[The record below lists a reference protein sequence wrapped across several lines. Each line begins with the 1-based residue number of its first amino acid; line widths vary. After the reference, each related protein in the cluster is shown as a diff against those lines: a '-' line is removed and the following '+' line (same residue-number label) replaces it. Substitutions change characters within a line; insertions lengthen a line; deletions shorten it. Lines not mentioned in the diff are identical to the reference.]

1 MSDLIDTL
9 ESMLTPPV
17 AIYLASVAILQ
28 VLTPAVFR
36 GYEAWIGRRRRRA
49 GLPANRLVGAA
60 AELSY
65 LRVQAVTQSLV
76 FLGSVLVIPFLLYQF
91 WPSKGLEDPEFKQGL
106 AFSFAALVLWFLI
119 NGSDVAKSFV
129 GGLFFKTLVS
139 LSKPIGVGD
148 RVTLR
153 GHSGRVTSIG
163 IFFVRLQTLD
173 DDLVSIPSDS
183 LWTEVLVSANAG
195 DRSSLC
201 VMEFYLAPFATHAQ
215 RQLAEDVIWESL
227 QTSPYCDT
235 AKPMQIHL
243 TQEVSAIRL
252 TAKSYVASTYREGA
266 FKNDVT
272 RAFLEAAD
280 LQRIPLASSEWR
292 TETDIPKR

>member
-9 ESMLTPPV
+9 KSMLTLPV

-28 VLTPAVFR
+28 VLTPAMFR
-36 GYEAWIGRRRRRA
+36 GYEAWIGVRRRRV
-49 GLPANRLVGAA
+49 GLPADRLIGAA
-60 AELSY
+60 ADLSY

-76 FLGSVLVIPFLLYQF
+76 FLGSVLLLPFLLVEF
-91 WPSKGLEDPEFKQGL
+91 WHSEDPEFTQGL

-139 LSKPIGVGD
+139 LSKPFGVGD

-163 IFFVRLQTLD
+163 IFFVRIQTLD

-195 DRSSLC
+195 DRASLC
-201 VMEFYLAPFATHAQ
+201 VMDFYLAPFATHAQ
-215 RQLAEDVIWESL
+215 RQLAEDAIWESL

-235 AKPMQIHL
+235 AKPMQIYL
-243 TQEVSAIRL
+243 AQEVSAIRL
-252 TAKSYVASTYREGA
+252 TAKSYVASTYKEGA
-266 FKNDVT
+266 FKDDVT
-272 RAFLEAAD
+272 RAFLEVAD
-280 LQRIPLASSEWR
+280 LRRIPLASGEWR
-292 TETDIPKR
+292 TDTNVPNR